1 MSKDLP
7 AMQETLELWVQF
19 LGQEDPWRRTQ
30 QPTPV
35 FLLGES
41 HGQRSLGPMVHRVT
55 ESRTWLKRSSTEEW
69 PFLVVYP
76 LMDGKAWGTGS
87 WVSPS
92 LHRAPLWGPLR
103 A

>member
-1 MSKDLP
+1 
-7 AMQETLELWVQF
+7 
-19 LGQEDPWRRTQ
+19 
-30 QPTPV
+30 
-35 FLLGES
+35 
-41 HGQRSLGPMVHRVT
+41 MVHRVT